1 MTKEIHT
8 VLIVDDED
16 MIRMIL
22 SQLLSKDGYN
32 ILQAGDG
39 DAAVKA
45 CTRQKI
51 DLIIT
56 DLVMPAKNGIDLIM
70 EIKRSQGN
78 VPIIAI
84 SGGGGIK
91 GAFDY
96 LSVAKLIGAEEIFPK
111 PLDLDKLRKAAA
123 TLLGIRPAN

>member
-1 MTKEIHT
+1 MTKETHS

-39 DAAVKA
+39 EAAVRA
-45 CTRQKI
+45 CTGQKI

-56 DLVMPAKNGIDLIM
+56 DLVMPTKNGIDLIM

-78 VPIIAI
+78 IPIIAI

-91 GAFDY
+91 GTFDY

-111 PLDLDKLRKAAA
+111 PLDLDKLRKITAS
-123 TLLGIRPAN
+123 LLGMTPTH

>member
-1 MTKEIHT
+1 MTKETHS

-39 DAAVKA
+39 EAAIRA
-45 CTRQKI
+45 CTGQKI

-56 DLVMPAKNGIDLIM
+56 DLVMPTKNGIDLIM

-78 VPIIAI
+78 IPIIAI

-91 GAFDY
+91 GTFDY

-111 PLDLDKLRKAAA
+111 PLDLDKLRKITAS
-123 TLLGIRPAN
+123 LLGMAPTH